1 MTQKDLQILLQQLI
15 SLPQETEWVEFKE
28 NNIQKIGEYISG
40 LANSACIHGQRYAY
54 LVLGIEDESHRV
66 VGTKVDLQKKKKGN
80 EDLEP
85 WLARLLNP
93 RIDFRIFSFE
103 YEGKKVVMLRVQAAI
118 NIPVKFKG
126 VEYIR
131 VGSHL
136 KKLAEYPEKQRQ
148 IWIKDPHF
156 VFEKGIA
163 RADLGA
169 DEVLKLLDYAA
180 YFDLTA
186 QNLPMNKNGILE
198 RLRQE
203 GLLIAGSPGKFD
215 ISNLGALLFAKR
227 MPDFPEVARK
237 SVRVILYEGRNRYQT
252 QKEQLGGKGYASGF
266 EGLIHFINDQ
276 LPSREQI
283 EGAFRK
289 QIPTYPP
296 LIIRELVANA
306 IIHQDFQERGTG
318 PMIEI
323 FADRVEITNPGKP
336 LISPL
341 RFIDHSPQSRNEK
354 LAAFMRRIQI
364 CEERGSGIDKVVFA
378 CEKFRLPPPY
388 FIEGENFTRV
398 IIYGPKKF
406 RELDR
411 QEKFRATYQHCCIK
425 QVNGEYMSNQS
436 LRQRFGVAER
446 NYSMI
451 SRLIAEA
458 IEEGLI
464 HPSDPESKSKKHARY
479 IPFWA

>member
-1 MTQKDLQILLQQLI
+1 MTQNDLKLLLEQLI
-15 SLPQETEWVEFKE
+15 SLPYETEWVEFKE

-40 LANSACIHGQRYAY
+40 LANSACIHDQRYAY
-54 LVLGIEDESHRV
+54 LVLGVEDESHRV
-66 VGTKVDLQKKKKGN
+66 VGTKIDLQKKKKGN

-93 RIDFRIFSFE
+93 RIDFRIFPLE
-103 YEGKKVVMLRVQAAI
+103 YEGKKVVILRVQSAI
-118 NIPVKFKG
+118 NIPVRFNG
-126 VEYIR
+126 IEYIR

-163 RADLGA
+163 QADLDA
-169 DEVLKLLDYAA
+169 DEVLRLLDYSA
-180 YFDLTA
+180 YFDLTR
-186 QNLPMNKNGILE
+186 QNLPVNKKGILE
-198 RLRQE
+198 KLRQE
-203 GLLIAGSPGKFD
+203 GLLIAGNPGRFD

-227 MPDFPEVARK
+227 MADFPPVSRK
-237 SVRVILYEGRNRYQT
+237 AVRVVLYEGTSRLQT
-252 QKEQLGGKGYASGF
+252 KKEQLGGKGYASGF

-276 LPSREQI
+276 LPTREQI
-283 EGAFRK
+283 DNAFRK
-289 QIPTYPP
+289 EMPTYPP

-306 IIHQDFQERGTG
+306 IIHQDFQEKGTG

-323 FADRVEITNPGKP
+323 FRDRVEITNPGKP
-336 LISPL
+336 LISTL

-378 CEKFRLPPPY
+378 CEQHQLPPPY
-388 FIEGENFTRV
+388 FMEGENYTRV
-398 IIYGPKKF
+398 IIYGHKKF
-406 RELDR
+406 REMDKP
-411 QEKFRATYQHCCIK
+411 EKIRATYHHCCIK
-425 QVNGEYMSNQS
+425 QVNAEYMSNQS
-436 LRQRFGVAER
+436 LRLRFGVAER

-451 SRLIAEA
+451 SRLIADT
-458 IEEGLI
+458 INEGLI
-464 HPSDPESKSKKHARY
+464 RPSDPENKSKKHARY